1 MVSIRLELEFFGDVD
16 IEELW
21 EMTIK
26 EYIECHYSVDDLLEY
41 MIKLEVSE

>member
-1 MVSIRLELEFFGDVD
+1 MVSIRLVIEFDGDVD

-21 EMTIK
+21 DMSIK

-41 MIKLEVSE
+41 MINLEVSE